1 MFRLDHWYWQYS
13 KLQSLDSKLLAWDV
27 YKFEDEPHITK
38 NYTRLKSQLRLGMY
52 LVWQST
58 CPRQFPMTDVDTAGN
73 SEAFKQLKDYIKH
86 QSSTVG
92 DSPWIFHGTDD
103 SGGKRFVCKYAYK
116 SYWKGQSGGP
126 YQGCRFS
133 LLVKWDKYGFYI
145 HSSKPN
151 PLYNFDGPS
160 RIIQRKCVVG
170 CEFHDHED
178 ADDSDYVDKEQD
190 EDDELSCSYDSES
203 R

>member
-103 SGGKRFVCKYAYK
+103 SGGKTFDDSSNDGGK
-116 SYWKGQSGGP
+116 SSGDDGKSSGGT
-126 YQGCRFS
+126 S
-133 LLVKWDKYGFYI
+133 
-145 HSSKPN
+145 
-151 PLYNFDGPS
+151 
-160 RIIQRKCVVG
+160 
-170 CEFHDHED
+170 
-178 ADDSDYVDKEQD
+178 DSGGK
-190 EDDELSCSYDSES
+190 
-203 R
+203 